1 MITKNTLLF
10 ILFLLIIPVH
20 NSIVLGQ
27 DNLPIDLN
35 SNWEVWY
42 DKVPVSGEIRV
53 GIMSDQNNES
63 INPTTFFIMIP
74 QHNEKF
80 LSCEISSID
89 GRYEA
94 SVTYDISNLKAGVH
108 QFNLP
113 TKHVSDLKSYN
124 YSDITILTS
133 IIDNLEDKAKFYT
146 SASWKPITSFP
157 ENIYVYLNS
166 ERTTTLV
173 VENKSKNIQ
182 SEFKCIK
189 IENPSL
195 IAYNKV
201 CKIPSKSILQNSE
214 IFVKQRVRRMKKIS
228 YNSYPLS
235 LKLPVNEYW

>member
-1 MITKNTLLF
+1 
-10 ILFLLIIPVH
+10 V
-20 NSIVLGQ
+20 SGQ
-27 DNLPIDLN
+27 NNLPIDLN

-53 GIMSDQNNES
+53 GIMADQNDEA
-63 INPTTFFIMIP
+63 INPTTFYIMIP
-74 QHNEKF
+74 EHKEKF

-94 SVTYDISNLKAGVH
+94 SVNYNISKLKAGIH

-113 TKHVSDLKSYN
+113 TKHVSDLKSYS

-133 IIDNLEDKAKFYT
+133 IIDNLEDKAKYYT
-146 SASWKPITSFP
+146 SASWKPITSYP

-166 ERTTTLV
+166 ERTTTLA
-173 VENKSKNIQ
+173 VEDKTKNVK

-189 IENPSL
+189 IENSSS

-201 CKIPSKSILQNSE
+201 CKIPSKSISPNTE

-228 YNSYPLS
+228 YNSYPIS
-235 LKLPVNEYW
+235 LKLPLNEN

>member
-1 MITKNTLLF
+1 MITQNR
-10 ILFLLIIPVH
+10 LLIILLVLVFHLPI
-20 NSIVLGQ
+20 SIVSSQ
-27 DNLPIDLN
+27 NNLPIDLN

-53 GIMSDQNNES
+53 GIMVDQINES
-63 INPTTFFIMIP
+63 INPTTFYIMIP
-74 QHNEKF
+74 EHTEKF

-94 SVTYDISNLKAGVH
+94 SVAYDISKLAAGVH

-113 TKHVSDLKSYN
+113 TKHANDLKSYS
-124 YSDITILTS
+124 YSDIALLTS
-133 IIDNLEDKAKFYT
+133 ITDNLEDKAKYYT
-146 SASWKPITSFP
+146 SASWKPIITYP

-166 ERTTTLV
+166 ERTTTIV
-173 VENKSKNIQ
+173 VEDKTKDNL

-189 IENPSL
+189 IENPSS

-201 CKIPSKSILQNSE
+201 CKIPSKSISANTE

-228 YNSYPLS
+228 YNSYPIS
-235 LKLPVNEYW
+235 LKLPVNETW